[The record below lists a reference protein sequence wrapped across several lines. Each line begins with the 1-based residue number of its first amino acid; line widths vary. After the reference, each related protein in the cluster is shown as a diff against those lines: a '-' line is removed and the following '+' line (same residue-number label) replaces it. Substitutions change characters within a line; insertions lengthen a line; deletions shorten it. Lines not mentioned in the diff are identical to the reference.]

1 MSFKKPFQRFRVK
14 RSIMLRGGGKI
25 KIDTQHSK
33 GKLTARERIN
43 LLLDEGSFIEHQPYV
58 RTRCS
63 NFGMSKKRF
72 SGDGVI
78 TGTGKINGRQVFII
92 SQDFTILG
100 GSLGEMHAEK
110 IAEVQMLALKN
121 GVPFIQ
127 INDSGGAR
135 IQEGILSLNGYGKI
149 FRLNTLT
156 SGVIPQFSLIM
167 GPCAGGAAYSPAIT
181 DFVFMVEGISNMYIT
196 GPEVIKAVTGEVIN
210 HQGLGGAA
218 VHNTRSGN
226 AHFCFSTELECIDF
240 LKKLLG
246 YLPSNNTQMPPISRC
261 EDTLDRETPLLK
273 EILPDNPKETYD
285 IRDFINEIFDRGS
298 FIEIHRDFS
307 PIIVVGFARLG
318 GRTVGVF
325 ANQPMHFAG
334 AIDIDSSDKGARF
347 LRFCDS
353 FNIPIISMVDTPG
366 FLPGVAQ
373 EHGGIIRHGAKILY
387 AIAEATVP
395 KISLIIRKAYGGA
408 YIAMASKSLGYDRVL
423 AFPCAEIAV
432 MGAEGAVNIIF
443 RNDIQSAPDIEEMRT
458 KKIEEFRKNI
468 MNPYISADYGLVDDI
483 IDPKYSRI
491 ELIRSLEMNIRKKED
506 RPTKKHGNIPL

>member
-149 FRLNTLT
+149 FRLNT
-156 SGVIPQFSLIM
+156 
-167 GPCAGGAAYSPAIT
+167 
-181 DFVFMVEGISNMYIT
+181 
-196 GPEVIKAVTGEVIN
+196 VIKAVTGEVIN